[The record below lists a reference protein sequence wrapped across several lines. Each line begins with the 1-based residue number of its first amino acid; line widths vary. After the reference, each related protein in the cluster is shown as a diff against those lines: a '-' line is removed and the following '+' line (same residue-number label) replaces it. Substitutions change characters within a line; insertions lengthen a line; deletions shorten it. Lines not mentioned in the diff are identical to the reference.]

1 MCDVFKAH
9 FFSLHLSFLHTQDPG
24 RIRDSRSTLVGGGG
38 LDYLGRPVLN
48 NSSRRGRENRAM
60 DREEENRLRV
70 ESYVRNSTMSLVS
83 VCERHE
89 ESRIAYSL
97 SCKLL

>member
-1 MCDVFKAH
+1 
-9 FFSLHLSFLHTQDPG
+9 
-24 RIRDSRSTLVGGGG
+24 
-38 LDYLGRPVLN
+38 
-48 NSSRRGRENRAM
+48 M

-89 ESRIAYSL
+89 ESRIACSL